1 MLLQQEE
8 VRLCVNNLSSNIERD
23 LNKINEIKP
32 KIESLS
38 NLAIEYSKEVQKA
51 TTKEEELSVRLES
64 ILDEKKALSSEI
76 AGLISSIDSNINI
89 SDLEFNVDQI
99 RNELH
104 WLTSQVKEANEKQA
118 SISHSIDNIK
128 ITLKT
133 LTENERKKKLQF
145 AVDSRIRD
153 KNLAIVAEHEKKLMI
168 MCAALTKADNE
179 FKEYYLKAERLL
191 DETEV

>member
-8 VRLCVNNLSSNIERD
+8 VRLCANNLSSNIERD

-51 TTKEEELSVRLES
+51 TAKEEELSVRLES

-89 SDLEFNVDQI
+89 SDLEFNVHQI
-99 RNELH
+99 RNELR

-153 KNLAIVAEHEKKLMI
+153 KNLAIVAEHEQQLKI